1 MARDV
6 LSAAWKE
13 ISRRHFAAGIK
24 MLTSR
29 EEIYEDNAEYYIMM
43 GTALLY
49 SGDAGSAAGY
59 YQRAR
64 RITVTNVTLLLGQA
78 AIYLRRG
85 LTDRA
90 LDYYLEV
97 LDQEP
102 GNKTAKRAM
111 EFIRTNGEYETICK
125 WADTGKLE
133 EFYPPLGINSNKVL
147 LWTATAIGFAFG
159 VAIAVVLI
167 MNRPKIDYNRA
178 ASEMQNLV
186 LSKNDEKNALV
197 NDLSHGSYN
206 FILSAK
212 EITDSYNEALKY
224 FQMHRDNMC
233 QVEINRILVSNASD
247 SIKEKARLLQNF
259 LEEPGFDTVTD
270 VFSAAQIAKEPS
282 LYTDCYVVWGGRVSN
297 VFESENSYSCRFLV
311 GYEDMKNVEAVVPL
325 DFDFVPLIEPDLG
338 LKVLGKIEKDG
349 NGFKIKGL
357 AVYQSP
363 KNGL

>member
-1 MARDV
+1 MAKDV

-13 ISRRHFAAGIK
+13 ISRRHFSAGIK
-24 MLTSR
+24 MLLAR
-29 EEIYEDNAEYYIMM
+29 EEIYEDNAEYYIML
-43 GTALLY
+43 GTAFLY
-49 SGDAGSAAGY
+49 SGDAGTAAGY

-102 GNKTAKRAM
+102 GNKTAKKAM
-111 EFIRTNGEYETICK
+111 EFIRTTGEYETICK

-133 EFYPPLGINSNKVL
+133 EFYPPLGVNSNKVI
-147 LWTATAIGFAFG
+147 LWCATAFGFVLG
-159 VAIAVVLI
+159 VCIAVLFI
-167 MNRPKIDYNRA
+167 MNRPKVDYNRA
-178 ASEMQNLV
+178 ASEMQKLV
-186 LSKNDEKNALV
+186 LSKSDEKNALAT
-197 NDLSHGSYN
+197 DLSQGSYN

-212 EITDSYNEALKY
+212 EVTDSYNEALKY
-224 FQMHRDNMC
+224 FQLHRDNMC
-233 QVEINRILVSNASD
+233 QVEINRVLVSNASD
-247 SIKEKARLLQNF
+247 AIKEKAKLLQDY
-259 LEEPGFDTVTD
+259 LDEPSFDTITD
-270 VFSAAQIAKEPS
+270 VFTAAQISKEPS

-311 GYEDMKNVEAVVPL
+311 GYEDMKNVDAVVQL
-325 DFDFVPLIEPDLG
+325 DFDYLPRIEPDQG

-349 NGFKIKGL
+349 SGFKLKGL
-357 AVYQSP
+357 AVYQTL